1 MPSVTA
7 NLILFLSLLGLAAL
21 WPPYNIFI
29 ARALEEGDYLTVVLT
44 PLVST
49 LGLSIIT
56 VALALG
62 AGLTNLPLSPLGG
75 AFVGLMGLRM
85 LMRKSVEGSEGLA
98 VGERAEILG
107 TAFLVSATPGVYSVT
122 AAVGVERGDFLLI
135 LLVFMAGPILGITLG
150 GFALHHGLKATRL
163 PLSRIGGLILTAIG
177 LWMVLSWIWEGP
189 RNVEAFTLSWSTISG
204 HGG

>member
-1 MPSVTA
+1 
-7 NLILFLSLLGLAAL
+7 
-21 WPPYNIFI
+21 
-29 ARALEEGDYLTVVLT
+29 
-44 PLVST
+44 
-49 LGLSIIT
+49 
-56 VALALG
+56 
-62 AGLTNLPLSPLGG
+62 
-75 AFVGLMGLRM
+75 M